1 MTDIVDKVLDA
12 IKNLQQEEVD
22 YYLDDRFNELILHVR
37 KDIEMLPKNAIEPAQ
52 ALIQTAF
59 EYGANAGVN
68 LVTQQLSNGSVY
80 DIPDDAQIH

>member
-37 KDIEMLPKNAIEPAQ
+37 KDIETLPKDAIEPAQ

-59 EYGANAGVN
+59 EHGANAGVN

>member
-12 IKNLQQEEVD
+12 ISRMQQEEVD
-22 YYLDDRFNELILHVR
+22 YYLDDKFNELILHVR
-37 KDIEMLPKNAIEPAQ
+37 KDIELLPKDARDPTQ

-68 LVTQQLSNGSVY
+68 LVTQQISNGSVY
-80 DIPDDAQIH
+80 DLPDDAQIH